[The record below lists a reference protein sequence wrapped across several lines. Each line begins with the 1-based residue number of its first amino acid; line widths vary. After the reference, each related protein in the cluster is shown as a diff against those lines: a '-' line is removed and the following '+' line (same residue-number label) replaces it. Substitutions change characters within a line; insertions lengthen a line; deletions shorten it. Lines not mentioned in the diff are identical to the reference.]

1 MGGSITRCNPYISIN
16 KDPICAATN
25 YNFNNIFP
33 SYNILGGS
41 GSFQP
46 YNKLCG
52 YNNYL
57 PILLGADYLNTG
69 GSYNM
74 CTNSLPALRLNY
86 CVPSTI
92 GFLNQGNQTLF
103 TIGGCDNDIS
113 SLLSGN
119 NSLFSTGCG
128 YDMSSLLLGSM
139 LGGNCCGGLFGGYGG
154 LFGGGG
160 WLTNAFRFLLGD
172 NGALS
177 NGNSAVSWGNDGIS
191 TANGWNTGIF
201 GSSGRVRTD
210 SYGPFFSK
218 SKDSNGNYAK
228 SYLGGLI
235 TQTNNDG
242 NKVNNYN
249 GIINLALG
257 ALFA

>member
-1 MGGSITRCNPYISIN
+1 MGSSITRSNAYIRVN

-25 YNFNNIFP
+25 YNFNKIFP
-33 SYNILGGS
+33 SNNILGGS

-46 YNKLCG
+46 YNKLYG

-57 PILLGADYLNTG
+57 PMLLGADYLNTG
-69 GSYNM
+69 GGYNM
-74 CTNSLPALRLNY
+74 RFPIYNY
-86 CVPSTI
+86 CVPSTL
-92 GFLNQGNQTLF
+92 GFLNQGNQVLF
-103 TIGGCDNDIS
+103 TVGGCNNGFSLGQNYS
-113 SLLSGN
+113 SLFDFTN
-119 NSLFSTGCG
+119 
-128 YDMSSLLLGSM
+128 
-139 LGGNCCGGLFGGYGG
+139 GGYGMCGCNGG
-154 LFGGGG
+154 LGFGGGG
-160 WLTNAFRFLLGD
+160 WLTDAFRFLFGG
-172 NGALS
+172 NGAS
-177 NGNSAVSWGNDGIS
+177 ANGNSALSWGNDGIS
-191 TANGWNTGIF
+191 MANGWNTGIF

-218 SKDSNGNYAK
+218 SKDSHGNYAK

-249 GIINLALG
+249 GIINLALC